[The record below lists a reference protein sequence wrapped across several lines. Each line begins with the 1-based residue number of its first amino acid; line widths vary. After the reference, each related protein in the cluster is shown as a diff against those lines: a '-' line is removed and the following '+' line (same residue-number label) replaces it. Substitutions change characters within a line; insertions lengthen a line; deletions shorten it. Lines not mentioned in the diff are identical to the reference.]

1 MKKRTVCIINQQVFV
16 NSKVLSILGLFPL
29 LQLGIISLNQLR
41 STSSSLLIGR
51 LLWSIGTTERH
62 LNSLV
67 PSTILVLD
75 LKRTNVSNAIRSIA
89 RKLLWLML
97 KVLSFI
103 RRRPTNISSLFALS
117 MSHMR
122 RTTTVILGLI
132 TGIMGKTLMRQSY
145 NY

>member
-1 MKKRTVCIINQQVFV
+1 M

-75 LKRTNVSNAIRSIA
+75 LKRTNVSNAIRSIT

-103 RRRPTNISSLFALS
+103 RRRPTNTNFPFVLS
-117 MSHMR
+117 MFLMR
-122 RTTTVILGLI
+122 RTDTIILDLRVGP
-132 TGIMGKTLMRQSY
+132 MSKTLMKLNW